1 MKKLLNDPSRVVREM
16 LEGLAM
22 FAPDTALLRDANV
35 VVRRDLPEPPA
46 RPAAIISGGGSGHEL
61 ACRPH
66 SPDGCSVRRSGCRA
80 NRQIPGI
87 AESAH
92 YARASLWAAIV
103 GSGCAGGVRFAAR
116 VVAGMGINAGKK
128 C

>member
-1 MKKLLNDPSRVVREM
+1 MKKFINRVDDYLTESLAGFAAAHADLVMVNIDPTYIVRKS
-16 LEGLAM
+16 LKPGK
-22 FAPDTALLRDANV
+22 V
-35 VVRRDLPEPPA
+35 
-46 RPAAIISGGGSGHEL
+46 AIISGGGSGHEL